1 MNRRVILI
9 AVFLMIFSL
18 AIYGCGGGGSSDDA
32 SSSNTQTETNNESSN
47 NTSDTTTSDS
57 TSSDTSTDETST
69 DETASDDESTPGQT
83 SQSGT
88 GDGSGLTSGGDS
100 DETMSSDTSSSED
113 STPTAAS
120 GEVNNPNRIVYTPTT
135 EILDSLDP
143 AYVYDS
149 GSGMVIFNIYD
160 FLVFYDGTHPDQF
173 VPMVSTAVPSAE
185 NGLITNGGRTYEFPI
200 RTGIEYHYGPV
211 TDADG
216 NVIPGSG
223 QLTAEDVAYSIQRA
237 MLQDRA
243 GGPTWMLWES
253 FFGPSSVLEYARQLE
268 PETEISRIEDVSEAT
283 LMQICEDVQDAIT
296 VDAESVMMQLRE
308 PFAPFL
314 QIIAGY
320 WGAVLDSEF
329 MMASINDSASGL
341 QKAADWDGTCENW
354 VEFYD
359 PSLEDSSIFE
369 VANGTGPFMLERW
382 RKEEELVLNRNDNYW
397 RERPAHLEQV
407 VIQATA
413 EWPTRLLMLQEGDS
427 DFLTVRT
434 ANRDQLEPLIENGEV
449 RRYVDLETNAMYFI
463 KINQQLN
470 MLNNPYVGSGE
481 FDGAG
486 IPADFFADADVRKG
500 FAYIIDYITFRDDI
514 NGGDG
519 RLAKGPIPSTVQGF
533 NPEQPFYSFNLDKAE
548 EHFRA
553 AMDGQLWET
562 GFTFTMPYVP
572 GASVVPNFARLVSLY
587 LAEINPKFV
596 LEVRDFQG
604 TQITQDDEA
613 GKVPFDFSS
622 WAEDYHDAHN
632 WVFPIFH
639 SRGYYALTMSLDPEM
654 QAHLDEL
661 IIEARTEP
669 DQERRNEIYREIQRI
684 NYDEALMLPLVEVL
698 GKIYMRSWVEGF
710 IYNSAY
716 PNNYYFWHY
725 NKGGATN

>member
-243 GGPTWMLWES
+243 GGPTWMLW
-253 FFGPSSVLEYARQLE
+253 G
-268 PETEISRIEDVSEAT
+268 
-283 LMQICEDVQDAIT
+283 
-296 VDAESVMMQLRE
+296 
-308 PFAPFL
+308 
-314 QIIAGY
+314 
-320 WGAVLDSEF
+320 
-329 MMASINDSASGL
+329 
-341 QKAADWDGTCENW
+341 
-354 VEFYD
+354 
-359 PSLEDSSIFE
+359 
-369 VANGTGPFMLERW
+369 
-382 RKEEELVLNRNDNYW
+382 
-397 RERPAHLEQV
+397 
-407 VIQATA
+407 
-413 EWPTRLLMLQEGDS
+413 
-427 DFLTVRT
+427 
-434 ANRDQLEPLIENGEV
+434 
-449 RRYVDLETNAMYFI
+449 
-463 KINQQLN
+463 
-470 MLNNPYVGSGE
+470 
-481 FDGAG
+481 
-486 IPADFFADADVRKG
+486 
-500 FAYIIDYITFRDDI
+500 
-514 NGGDG
+514 
-519 RLAKGPIPSTVQGF
+519 
-533 NPEQPFYSFNLDKAE
+533 
-548 EHFRA
+548 
-553 AMDGQLWET
+553 
-562 GFTFTMPYVP
+562 
-572 GASVVPNFARLVSLY
+572 
-587 LAEINPKFV
+587 
-596 LEVRDFQG
+596 
-604 TQITQDDEA
+604 
-613 GKVPFDFSS
+613 
-622 WAEDYHDAHN
+622 
-632 WVFPIFH
+632 
-639 SRGYYALTMSLDPEM
+639 
-654 QAHLDEL
+654 
-661 IIEARTEP
+661 
-669 DQERRNEIYREIQRI
+669 
-684 NYDEALMLPLVEVL
+684 
-698 GKIYMRSWVEGF
+698 
-710 IYNSAY
+710 
-716 PNNYYFWHY
+716 
-725 NKGGATN
+725 